1 MNKMKIIKAIG
12 FPLLVIVAILYW
24 KTLLHVA
31 AWLLLAYWMVKFLLR
46 LITFFAPVLFFILAI
61 YILFH

>member
-1 MNKMKIIKAIG
+1 MNKMKIIKIIG

-24 KTLLHVA
+24 KTLLHIA
-31 AWLLLAYWMVKFLLR
+31 AWLLLGYWIVKFLFR
-46 LITFFAPVLFFILAI
+46 LIAFFAPVLFFILVV